1 MNNLG
6 KKIENDIDHFKPPEG
21 SLNMYYGA
29 IGSGKTYS
37 ATADIIDLLKAG
49 QVVYCSW
56 PIELEEY
63 FDDRESLFISF
74 VNCILHRRL
83 YYRIHV
89 KHNFHYFDQVN
100 HILYDHKG
108 EKVQEW
114 DNQGKFMDWLNS
126 LSFCHI
132 FVDEAYRLFD
142 SYEKTNMSMTKR
154 VFALETRHNF
164 RHINILA
171 QRPTSIQVSQRSQ
184 VNRFYKCVKI
194 ATWPWVRFG
203 RFEFQDMTGETVD
216 ETKEPVTRK
225 TYWGSNRI
233 FMAYNSYYLG
243 KVKSQDMF
251 FDTFLL
257 NFKERYLTYQKNF
270 FGLFSFIRKKKVPE
284 KNNLN
289 TLKEKEQEE
298 IPF

>member
-1 MNNLG
+1 MEIG
-6 KKIENDIDHFKPPEG
+6 EKIDNIKRFSPPEG

-29 IGSGKTYS
+29 IGSGKTYN

-56 PIELEEY
+56 PVALDEY
-63 FDDRESLFISF
+63 FDDRESLFLSI
-74 VNCILHRRL
+74 VNFILHRKF
-83 YYRIHV
+83 YFRIHV
-89 KHNFHYFDQVN
+89 KENFHYFDQVN
-100 HILYDHKG
+100 WKLYDSQGQLTKS
-108 EKVQEW
+108 W
-114 DNQGKFMDWLNS
+114 DRQADFMEWLNS

-184 VNRFYKCVKI
+184 VNRFYKCLKL
-194 ATWPWVRFG
+194 ATWPWIRFG
-203 RFEFQDMTGETVD
+203 RFEYQDMTGETVD
-216 ETKEPVTRK
+216 ESQDPVSKK
-225 TYWGSNRI
+225 TYWASNKI
-233 FMAYNSYYLG
+233 FNAYNSYYLG
-243 KVKSQDMF
+243 KPPSQYPSYETF
-251 FDTFLL
+251 FLTWKERFIVLIK
-257 NFKERYLTYQKNF
+257 NFK
-270 FGLFSFIRKKKVPE
+270 GLFSRYNERKAPILPTVE
-284 KNNLN
+284 TVL
-289 TLKEKEQEE
+289 EQDE